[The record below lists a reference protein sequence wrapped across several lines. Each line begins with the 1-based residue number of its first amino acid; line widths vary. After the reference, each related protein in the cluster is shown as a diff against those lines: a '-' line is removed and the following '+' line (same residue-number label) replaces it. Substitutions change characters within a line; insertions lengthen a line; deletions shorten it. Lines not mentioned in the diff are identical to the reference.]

1 MSLLGK
7 AALAMWWDM
16 AAETRPD
23 FEHWH
28 THEHFPERL
37 GIPGFLRAARWRSA
51 MAGDDGG
58 DGFFVMYELADHT
71 TLSSP
76 AYLARLNA
84 PTPWS
89 TRLMPHHRHM
99 VRSQCRVMASAGSAV
114 SGHALTLRM
123 ATGHGS
129 QAGVVDAFGP
139 LCGRLALLPGLA
151 GAHLLRHEPPD
162 IAPTTEQRIRGL
174 GDQAADWVLLVTGYE
189 APAVAAVLQQ
199 PALQAALAAAGATQ
213 LAPQCFRLCHSAVAG
228 EPAGLPREEAT
239 AASGTVQAS

>member
-1 MSLLGK
+1 MGLMGK

-28 THEHFPERL
+28 SHEHFPERL
-37 GIPGFLRAARWRSA
+37 GIPGFLRASRWRSTVA
-51 MAGDDGG
+51 HEDGG
-58 DGFFVMYELADHT
+58 EGFFVMYELADHT
-71 TLSSP
+71 TLSSA

-123 ATGHGS
+123 ATGGVT
-129 QAGVVDAFGP
+129 QAGMVEAFGP
-139 LCGRLALLPGLA
+139 LCARLALLPGLA
-151 GAHLLRHEPPD
+151 GAHLLRH
-162 IAPTTEQRIRGL
+162 
-174 GDQAADWVLLVTGYE
+174 
-189 APAVAAVLQQ
+189 
-199 PALQAALAAAGATQ
+199 
-213 LAPQCFRLCHSAVAG
+213 
-228 EPAGLPREEAT
+228 
-239 AASGTVQAS
+239 